1 MFALLAVLLPCSVLV
16 FTTNLRAISNIITVN
31 TLSDASTSG
40 DGLCSLREAINNA
53 KSASDTADGDCAAG
67 TGTDTIDFSVSGS
80 ISLNRT
86 LPAITQ
92 TSTGKLTSVVSRP
105 TSTSYRGTLFGRFG
119 VPAGANHA

>member
-53 KSASDTADGDCAAG
+53 NSASDTADGDCAAG
-67 TGTDTIDFSVSGS
+67 TRTDTIDFSVCGS
-80 ISLNRT
+80 IT
-86 LPAITQ
+86 LTRNLPSTPD
-92 TSTGKLTSVVSRP
+92 TSTGQLT
-105 TSTSYRGTLFGRFG
+105 T
-119 VPAGANHA
+119 